1 MIADEVD
8 PGAEKQKAKLAERK
22 AETIKDLADA
32 YIELYARPNKR
43 TWAEDRRILNK
54 DVLLRWGERKA
65 KDIDRIDVI
74 ALLDEISGRGAPI
87 GANHSLAVIKKC
99 FGGLFPVVMLT
110 AIQRP

>member
-1 MIADEVD
+1 MSLSQARKAALEAKDMIADEVD

-54 DVLLRWGERKA
+54 DVL
-65 KDIDRIDVI
+65 
-74 ALLDEISGRGAPI
+74 P
-87 GANHSLAVIKKC
+87 SLH
-99 FGGLFPVVMLT
+99 
-110 AIQRP
+110 R